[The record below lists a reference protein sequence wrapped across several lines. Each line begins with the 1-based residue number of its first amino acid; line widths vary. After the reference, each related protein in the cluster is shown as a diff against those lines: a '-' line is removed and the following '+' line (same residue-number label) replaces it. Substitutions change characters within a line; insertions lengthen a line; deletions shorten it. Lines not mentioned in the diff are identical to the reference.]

1 MFRLLSQRDRG
12 LLIPHPDL
20 EIGTTRADREVP
32 IAQPTYH
39 VKRQLGRLL
48 ARHTQGIGRYRRL
61 HRRAHRGRRP
71 EVAIRRYQP
80 LERLMR
86 ALEVVVLDIKRD
98 APLTVRKVR
107 EHGARQQLLPQRL
120 PEALDLA
127 AGLWM
132 MRPALDVPDAV
143 ALEFGFEL
151 GVAAPARVLPALI
164 GQDLARRA
172 VLGDTTRQRLQ
183 HQGAALVMRQ
193 RQTHQISRVIVQE
206 RRHVQPFMLAK
217 QEREQIRLP

>member
-12 LLIPHPDL
+12 LLIPNPDL
-20 EIGTTRADREVP
+20 EIGTTGTDSQVP

-39 VKRQLGRLL
+39 VERQLGRLL
-48 ARHTQGIGRYRRL
+48 TREPQGIGRDRRL
-61 HRRAHRGRRP
+61 HRRTHRRRGP

-80 LERLMR
+80 VERLMR
-86 ALEVVVLDIKRD
+86 PLEVVVLDVKRD

-132 MRPALDVPDAV
+132 MRPALDVPDAML
-143 ALEFGFEL
+143 LELSFEL
-151 GVAAPARVLPALI
+151 GIAAPTRVLAALI
-164 GQDLARRA
+164 GQDLARRPI
-172 VLGDTTRQRLQ
+172 LGDPAGQRLQ

-193 RQTHQISRVIVQE
+193 RQTHQITRVIVQE
-206 RRHVQPFMLAK
+206 RRHVQPLVLAE